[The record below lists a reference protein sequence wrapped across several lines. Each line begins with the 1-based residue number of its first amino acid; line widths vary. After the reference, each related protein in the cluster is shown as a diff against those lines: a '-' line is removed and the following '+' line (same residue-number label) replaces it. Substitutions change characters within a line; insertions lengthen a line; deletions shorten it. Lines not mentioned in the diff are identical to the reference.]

1 MDIAATSQ
9 HNSEARQMADFIQ
22 YRRTQIAEMRPW
34 RFGDDMEGISV
45 SEPDRENGSPREGDM
60 IARNPKNYADQ
71 WLVATQYFA
80 DNFEPFASKSLAT
93 PSMAGEDTTGAIRHA
108 FDLLSSAVRC
118 GEDWRPELDGAL
130 VKARE
135 AVRSLSSRVE
145 EAERARREEEL
156 REDARLGAALAR
168 AESSEALVAE
178 LREKV
183 ERLETLINSPHVDEW
198 FEAVRIESAHQVERW
213 GVDHDAG
220 KTALDWFWLIGYLA
234 QKAVYASLAGDDFKA
249 KHHTIST
256 GAALLNWFRRMTGD
270 TSLMRPGLSGEAQ
283 VAIDAA
289 RSELE
294 GQ

>member
-1 MDIAATSQ
+1 MTEDPEGTNAQLLANALSRAETLMDIAATSQ

-71 WLVATQYFA
+71 WLVAMQYFA

-168 AESSEALVAE
+168 VESSEALVAE

-183 ERLETLINSPHVDEW
+183 ERLRKALEPFAKAASDYERQGEFFSDSVELVLRVSVFAAPEYHNST
-198 FEAVRIESAHQVERW
+198 AVQV
-213 GVDHDAG
+213 
-220 KTALDWFWLIGYLA
+220 
-234 QKAVYASLAGDDFKA
+234 GD
-249 KHHTIST
+249 
-256 GAALLNWFRRMTGD
+256 LRR
-270 TSLMRPGLSGEAQ
+270 
-283 VAIDAA
+283 A

-294 GQ
+294 GRDNG

>member
-1 MDIAATSQ
+1 
-9 HNSEARQMADFIQ
+9 MADFIQ

-145 EAERARREEEL
+145 EAERE
-156 REDARLGAALAR
+156 REDARVERGNIAEDYRELETKLRNTFADAQSMKHRAEAAETRSAKLAR
-168 AESSEALVAE
+168 ALNELIIAADSLATTANLSQADREIDRAL
-178 LREKV
+178 
-183 ERLETLINSPHVDEW
+183 
-198 FEAVRIESAHQVERW
+198 SALA
-213 GVDHDAG
+213 GHDAAIRAG
-220 KTALDWFWLIGYLA
+220 
-234 QKAVYASLAGDDFKA
+234 GDDA
-249 KHHTIST
+249 
-256 GAALLNWFRRMTGD
+256 
-270 TSLMRPGLSGEAQ
+270 
-283 VAIDAA
+283 
-289 RSELE
+289 
-294 GQ
+294 